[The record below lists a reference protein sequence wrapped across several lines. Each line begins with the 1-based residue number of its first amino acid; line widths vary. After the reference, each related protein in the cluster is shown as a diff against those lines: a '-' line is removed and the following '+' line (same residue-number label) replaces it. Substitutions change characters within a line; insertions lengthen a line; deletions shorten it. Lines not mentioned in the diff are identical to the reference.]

1 MDQDSNKLPD
11 DILANEDADMRNY
24 QESDVFLW
32 ANNLVQYKDDLKI
45 DVFLINKN
53 YVVYKTARGGGIS
66 KQLEPIFV
74 DEMLEYVLKGAAEGM
89 IVRDFEAAEAED
101 KVLQR
106 TLLSNVDKAKEVL
119 GWVRTQEH
127 EIEVFVEEEHDFRRI
142 KGIMAR
148 VSHPQ
153 MDKPFYI
160 FKVLPQS
167 NIMRGKQGWMLRG
180 DKFVPF
186 DADAALRIPTE
197 PQLLLLDQDIYV
209 FNQTKLKQ
217 LFGYD
222 AKEASIAQQ
231 KVAEIERNFKLTF
244 DGENTMQTLV
254 KGKKSIIKK
263 LQKLDPSA
271 IKQDDLVNHAEE
283 MGVELMQDEA
293 GAIIIMDDKDLV
305 RFVNLLNDDYIES
318 PLTGERYEIVRKKP
332 LRPEEED
339 ESSLL
344 KMGV

>member
-1 MDQDSNKLPD
+1 MDE
-11 DILANEDADMRNY
+11 DILKNEDLEKQNY

-74 DEMLEYVLKGAAEGM
+74 DEMLEFVLEGAGRGM
-89 IVRDFEAAEAED
+89 VVRDFEAAEAED
-101 KVLQR
+101 NVLQR
-106 TLLSNVDKAKEVL
+106 TLLSNVDKAREVL

-127 EIEVFVEEEHDFRRI
+127 EIETFAEDDHDFRRI

-148 VSHPQ
+148 VSHRE

-160 FKVLPQS
+160 FKVLPQA

-186 DADAALRIPTE
+186 DADAALRIPTD
-197 PQLLLLDQDIYV
+197 PQLLILDQDIYV

-222 AKEASIAQQ
+222 AKEASIAQY
-231 KVAEIERNFKLTF
+231 KVEEIQRNFKLTF
-244 DGENTMQTLV
+244 DGENNMQTLV
-254 KGKKSIIKK
+254 KGKKGIIKK
-263 LQKLDPSA
+263 LQRIDPTA

-283 MGVELMQDEA
+283 MGVELMQDES
-293 GAIIIMDDKDLV
+293 GAIIIMDDKDLTK
-305 RFVNLLNDDYIES
+305 FINLLNDDYIES

-332 LRPEEED
+332 LKPEEED
-339 ESSLL
+339 EAAMLRQ
-344 KMGV
+344 GI